1 MIYSLIQLRNNIK
14 VRGDRR
20 VRMIEYKEYV
30 LRLIK
35 VVFGLKFMVDV

>member
-1 MIYSLIQLRNNIK
+1 
-14 VRGDRR
+14 
-20 VRMIEYKEYV
+20 MIEYKEYV